1 MDKILLQVKKEI
13 EDIEAKGINTQNV
26 NLLEKLSSIYANLS
40 AWNDTPK
47 EEQTEQVLKVY
58 SNNTYDRNLNE
69 LYDAYVERRKLYQ
82 SDASIEHKETM
93 LDALK
98 RLMTEISDLST
109 LIWDSATFTEE
120 RDLISNMLEVI
131 ARH

>member
-13 EDIEAKGINTQNV
+13 EDIETKGISTQNV

-40 AWNDTPK
+40 AWNDTPE
-47 EEQTEQVLKVY
+47 EEQAEQVLKVY

-82 SDASIEHKETM
+82 SDASMEHKETM